1 MLAMQLGSILMFLAG
16 IALLTALLMRR
27 SYRYFGG
34 RKRRFDTRPIDAQP
48 RPKSKWDGAMH
59 DSMAVI
65 EQQQVELAQLSRD
78 VNGQLDTKILI
89 LRELIARSEKQI
101 ERMEELLREGQKM

>member
-34 RKRRFDTRPIDAQP
+34 KKRGFDPRPIDAQP
-48 RPKSKWDGAMH
+48 RPTKAWEGAMN
-59 DSMAVI
+59 DSAAMV
-65 EQQQVELAQLSRD
+65 ERQQVELAQMSRD
-78 VNGQLDTKILI
+78 VNGQIDTKIMI

-101 ERMEELLREGQKM
+101 ERMEELLREMQQK